1 MLGPVQDSFGGFDGD
16 LLSIDLKA
24 SPSPLFHCIVGGG
37 GGVEKGFKCPEN
49 NLSKIVSRLLCLGML
64 CKYQRTPKESSGTM
78 SVKGVGRL

>member
-1 MLGPVQDSFGGFDGD
+1 MVGPVQDSFGGLDGD

-24 SPSPLFHCIVGGG
+24 SPSPIFHCIV

-49 NLSKIVSRLLCLGML
+49 NLSKIVSRVLCLVML